1 MPAHHS
7 SSDAPSWRRGGQT
20 SSAPQPVPSHGSRD
34 NHAHRKDK
42 DKPHDNWRAHAHP
55 VVGQSKP
62 HQAHPSRSQPLSIS
76 TPHDKRSSAN
86 RHAPKSNPSLLSSSL
101 KRERDKPGM
110 LDADWVPGDHPHPDP
125 QAPHAIKPSSMGN
138 GIIGRP
144 PEFGT
149 SPTKTKVSGFAAAR
163 HHWPL
168 SSSLDKTN
176 TIGPATQLHPL
187 RIEPNEGSRFFPA
200 ASTPLKPSQNGQ
212 SFQFNLQS
220 QQDTDRNNNW
230 MLTPTSSLPSIP
242 STPNHVRESSTE
254 RSLAAGQPFDGPNGA
269 TLRPTPSIRG
279 PVEQFQASIQ
289 SAPRTPSPGHGFARQ
304 EGGLSGTSLFN
315 RGPSVNVHASPKRS
329 PHVVSNL
336 PNRQQPGSVTGNPV
350 LLSPTSSPK
359 LTHRTL
365 SPMTRHPPVNAE
377 AQVASIASMLN
388 GASPQPRPGSASRR
402 ESFNSVVS
410 GGAGHTMSHSRRSS
424 AIFSPNSP
432 NVASRIGVYR
442 PPHLRNRGSV
452 SGLRPS
458 VAHYDRVRTPSL
470 RGLSRSRESSISLS
484 RPSSRP
490 PSTVPFYHNESI
502 PEDGQ
507 SDDLARPPLRGRQ
520 SNMSIHLPDLI
531 AEQQQRNA
539 AAAAVAPIS
548 EDDEATPFVPHTTSL
563 LEQPLDSASLL
574 AKLRAQLVR
583 REAAASDVAASEID
597 RESVITEDSEH
608 EFFDLSEMMEYG
620 ASEGHPLS
628 RYGSTYAIEGRPLGD
643 VFEIGDLLGP
653 GLEHDGHVIKIAETT
668 SGFVDQNE
676 DITGSKL
683 EVIRKLGEG
692 SYAVVYLVKE
702 VSAEEAATHT
712 SHKSVAIP
720 TSASRSG
727 ISEAT
732 GRNPDDDSDL
742 TMVASSEDLLST
754 TLKANGK
761 GKEDGFHNSPA
772 LEERRRKDLKINTRL
787 RPGKEFALK
796 CLCKRDL
803 PEDMLEV
810 QRLEATIH
818 QSIPSHPNIVTLY
831 RTYETPDWL
840 FLVLEYCPGQDLY
853 YWLEQ
858 AQDAGRPAGA
868 DDDEFGRTY
877 VENDY
882 SEPKRTGSSGASAS
896 DIDNYRVLGTSLD
909 ATPPSP
915 SLLAST
921 SGHSLLSKRRIRL
934 IARMFRQIC
943 DAVQFCHDRGV
954 SHRDIK
960 PENFIV
966 EDRRTIEEMQS
977 ACPDTSTSTLV
988 DSTRDGD
995 DTRVI
1000 VKMTDFGLATA
1011 EDRCDDFDCGS
1022 KPYMAFECHN
1032 NISSSYDPKQAD
1044 IWSLGVVLL
1053 NLLFHRSPFT
1063 EPSMNCPSFAAYCQD
1078 PIHFL
1083 MDSFD
1088 GLTETVA
1095 RFLSENVFCSVSE
1108 DDDVSQRRISAGEF
1122 SRWACGLVDHM
1133 GLSGPGPG
1141 RMSRGASIY
1150 STIPLIHSRTG
1161 SMSTLPSLLSSPR
1174 PRARSLARDTDH
1186 IPDLDVTADATFRA
1200 AFASARQGSL
1210 SPHPAL
1216 FTPDVLPSPTFT
1228 PSPQPPE
1235 RNPFDTQY
1243 GAVADAGRG
1252 TRTIVE
1258 QDEHSSMATSQHS
1271 SVHLSNV
1278 LPHSTSR
1285 DSISI
1290 ADESEEQQYHSRKAS
1305 TVEHDVAAGD
1315 FMQPSAQDGLHS
1327 PADAGTSATAAL
1339 PEIPEATSSLE
1350 QGEVLAKVDGDGVGV
1365 GDEDA
1370 EHDDSAE
1377 PGGDANGS
1385 IEDGDKA
1392 ESVTTSNHSKRR
1404 KRGARKG
1411 RTLAKQLKRSQS
1423 VEGMAEADANDP
1435 AARARE
1441 RERTIREL
1449 ALASE
1454 NLARQMSKMAKPSDA
1469 SDCPTSP
1476 QITLSKPTA
1485 EAAARYSLQNLT
1497 DADGE
1502 AGLPAARGVKAG
1514 EDANGAA
1521 TNWSSAAMR
1530 RERMSEQRKTSA
1542 SALQDSGRSRVMSWR
1557 ERNQSAATLSSLSS
1571 LVTTASSHSSMSSA
1585 TSSIYSTASA
1595 PAALPR
1601 KDFSSRNRTRGS
1613 GFGLDTISER
1623 EKAAPTKKEVDAK
1636 YLAGIFGGDGAPQDK
1651 KRREAAVARSG
1662 EIQGAGTNS
1671 AVRTTDA
1678 PVPAPAA
1685 EKNDKGNKLFN
1696 LLSDAGGKA
1705 SGTSPLVSPTL
1716 KAPEPHQPIGV
1727 DAAAGNGAGQRSVS
1741 IGSTKSDSSSTG
1753 VAASFVSRFRRP
1765 TSSSS
1770 STTNKTVSGVET
1782 DNAGILTRSI
1792 TSDADKRNTA
1802 QAASAGLGMRRDA
1815 STSTSS
1821 LHRVKDDV
1829 YVQPLVAPTKSNGSN
1844 STNSTS
1850 STSNGKPLKS
1860 PTDISANTS
1869 AAPASKKRGVG
1880 KFLLGVRDSIKNF

>member
-7 SSDAPSWRRGGQT
+7 SSDAPSWRRGGQPN
-20 SSAPQPVPSHGSRD
+20 SAPQPVPSHAPRD

-55 VVGQSKP
+55 VVGPSKL

-86 RHAPKSNPSLLSSSL
+86 RNAPKSNPSLLSSSL

-138 GIIGRP
+138 GIIGRA

-168 SSSLDKTN
+168 SSSLEKTH

-187 RIEPNEGSRFFPA
+187 RIEPTEGSRFFPA
-200 ASTPLKPSQNGQ
+200 TSTPLKPSQNGQ

-220 QQDTDRNNNW
+220 QQDADRNNNW

-279 PVEQFQASIQ
+279 PVEQFQASVQ
-289 SAPRTPSPGHGFARQ
+289 SAPRTPSPAHGFARQ

-365 SPMTRHPPVNAE
+365 SPMTRHPPVTAE

-402 ESFNSVVS
+402 ESFNSIVS
-410 GGAGHTMSHSRRSS
+410 GGVGHTMSHSRRSS
-424 AIFSPNSP
+424 AVFSPNSP
-432 NVASRIGVYR
+432 TVASRIGVYR

-452 SGLRPS
+452 SGLKPS

-539 AAAAVAPIS
+539 AAAAVASIS
-548 EDDEATPFVPHTTSL
+548 ENDEATPFVPNTTSL

-583 REAAASDVAASEID
+583 REAAASDVAASEMD

-608 EFFDLSEMMEYG
+608 EFFDLAEMMEYG

-668 SGFVDQNE
+668 TGFVDQNE
-676 DITGSKL
+676 DLTGSKL

-712 SHKSVAIP
+712 SQKSMAIP
-720 TSASRSG
+720 TSTSRPG

-732 GRNPDDDSDL
+732 TRNPDDDADL

-868 DDDEFGRTY
+868 DEDEFGRTF
-877 VENDY
+877 VENDFPE
-882 SEPKRTGSSGASAS
+882 SKRTGSAGASAS
-896 DIDNYRVLGTSLD
+896 DIDNYRVLGSSLD

-995 DTRVI
+995 DARVI

-1108 DDDVSQRRISAGEF
+1108 DDDVTQKRISAGEF

-1150 STIPLIHSRTG
+1150 ATIPLIHSRTG

-1252 TRTIVE
+1252 TDTIVE
-1258 QDEHSSMATSQHS
+1258 QEEHSSLDDSQHS
-1271 SVHLSNV
+1271 SVHISNG
-1278 LPHSTSR
+1278 LPDSTSR
-1285 DSISI
+1285 GSISI
-1290 ADESEEQQYHSRKAS
+1290 ADGSEEQQYHSNDAS
-1305 TVEHDVAAGD
+1305 TVEADVSAGNLVQRSD
-1315 FMQPSAQDGLHS
+1315 QHGLDS
-1327 PADAGTSATAAL
+1327 PADVETLATAAL
-1339 PEIPEATSSLE
+1339 PEIPEAPSSLE
-1350 QGEVLAKVDGDGVGV
+1350 QVIAEVDGDGIV
-1365 GDEDA
+1365 DEDA
-1370 EHDDSAE
+1370 QHEDSAE
-1377 PGGDANGS
+1377 AGGDADGS

-1469 SDCPTSP
+1469 TDSPTSP
-1476 QITLSKPTA
+1476 QIILSKPTA
-1485 EAAARYSLQNLT
+1485 EAAARYSLQNLADT
-1497 DADGE
+1497 DGE
-1502 AGLPAARGVKAG
+1502 SGQPAARSIKAG

-1530 RERMSEQRKTSA
+1530 RERMSEQRKTGA
-1542 SALQDSGRSRVMSWR
+1542 SALQDSGKSRVMSWR

-1571 LVTTASSHSSMSSA
+1571 LVTTASSHSSISSA

-1623 EKAAPTKKEVDAK
+1623 EKAAPAKKEVDAK
-1636 YLAGIFGGDGAPQDK
+1636 YLAGIFGGDGASQDK
-1651 KRREAAVARSG
+1651 KRRESAVARSG
-1662 EIQGAGTNS
+1662 EVQRAASSS
-1671 AVRTTDA
+1671 AVQTTDA
-1678 PVPAPAA
+1678 PVSAPTT
-1685 EKNDKGNKLFN
+1685 EKSDKGNKLFS
-1696 LLSDAGGKA
+1696 LLSDGGGMVN
-1705 SGTSPLVSPTL
+1705 GTSPLVSPTL
-1716 KAPEPHQPIGV
+1716 KAPEPPQRIGG
-1727 DAAAGNGAGQRSVS
+1727 DAVVNYGAGQRSVS

-1770 STTNKTVSGVET
+1770 STTNKGVEL
-1782 DNAGILTRSI
+1782 DNAATITRSI
-1792 TSDADKRNTA
+1792 TSHTDKRNTSEA
-1802 QAASAGLGMRRDA
+1802 TSVGLGMRRDA

-1821 LHRVKDDV
+1821 LHRVKDEV
-1829 YVQPLVAPTKSNGSN
+1829 HTQPSVVPTKSNGSN
-1844 STNSTS
+1844 STTS
-1850 STSNGKPLKS
+1850 SSSNSKPLKS
-1860 PTDISANTS
+1860 PTDALADTT
-1869 AAPASKKRGVG
+1869 AAPAPKKRGVG
-1880 KFLLGVRDSIKNF
+1880 KFLLGVRDSIKNL